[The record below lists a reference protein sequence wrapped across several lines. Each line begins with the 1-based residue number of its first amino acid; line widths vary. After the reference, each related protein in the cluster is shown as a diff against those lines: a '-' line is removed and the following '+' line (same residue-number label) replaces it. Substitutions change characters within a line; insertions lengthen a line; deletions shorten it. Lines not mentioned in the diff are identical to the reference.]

1 MTIFLLSVAIVFAI
15 VGIVGAIV
23 PAIPGPPLN
32 FLSMLLV
39 YFAFPGK
46 IGLAVLIVMCILM
59 VFVTVLDYVAP
70 SILVKIGGGS
80 KYANRGAMLGTI
92 IGLFFLPWGL
102 ILGPF
107 VGAFIGHY
115 LSEYDFDKSLKVASL
130 SFLAFLLSTGMKL
143 IASLLISYYTFSAFL

>member
-1 MTIFLLSVAIVFAI
+1 MFAI

-32 FLSMLLV
+32 TVSMLLV

-46 IGLAVLIVMCILM
+46 ISLTVLVIMSFLM
-59 VFVTVLDYVAP
+59 VLVTLLDYVAP

-80 KYANRGAMLGTI
+80 KSANRGAMLGTI

-102 ILGPF
+102 VLGPF
-107 VGAFIGHY
+107 IGAFIGHY
-115 LSEYDFDKSLKVASL
+115 LSENNLSKSIRVASL
-130 SFLAFLLSTGMKL
+130 SFIAFLLSTGMKF
-143 IASLLISYYTFSAFL
+143 IVSLLITYYTFSPFL